1 MSNELFQTIEQVARE
16 KSIDVDVIVE
26 AMQDAIV
33 AASKKYY
40 KTRENLVSRFNRD
53 SGELEVY
60 AQKTVVEEVE
70 DDESEN
76 KMPKYRNLRA
86 TFQNIRQL
94 ESRIKL
100 LESDIT

>member
-60 AQKTVVEEVE
+60 VSLRRAIRAGVQPG
-70 DDESEN
+70 DFGLWCFSEN
-76 KMPKYRNLRA
+76 RPDGA
-86 TFQNIRQL
+86 
-94 ESRIKL
+94 
-100 LESDIT
+100 